1 MNNRQ
6 KLVQA
11 HFLGNEDIILK
22 RLLLIYRKSQSDI
35 NSKIQHLTF
44 KIGRLEAEYFS
55 LDDTDPQKAAIK
67 SQIQAKIYQKQYQ
80 EQLKKQIDGIL
91 NEMQV
96 KQFTTISEY
105 LDACYTDGFIGTV
118 FDLHGQ
124 NIPLIMPINQESM
137 VTAVQLDS
145 KISEGLY
152 THLNEDVQRLKTVI
166 ASQVTRGIAS
176 GMTYAQIAQQISMR
190 MLGTYEN
197 AGGSYAYARRIAR
210 TEGHRIQVQAAMDA
224 CYNAKERGADI
235 VKQWDSTLDYR
246 TRKSHRH
253 VDGEIRELDQYFSN
267 GLRFPSDPWGRAAE
281 VINCRCALLQ
291 RARSALDAAELEELK
306 ERAAFFGLDKSD
318 SFNDFKQKY
327 LKAAEAESQRATMKF
342 TETISPGVLT
352 NSGSSGKMNAGL
364 RIGMQFFASKE
375 KQFGKK
381 IGKHAADFGLDPS
394 KAEDREKMRL
404 IIDGIIKN
412 AEEIRIGQWRGQ
424 LDEVLF
430 FIKGEDVVLTDQ
442 TREFITILKGGITNA
457 RVKKARIK

>member
-1 MNNRQ
+1 
-6 KLVQA
+6 
-11 HFLGNEDIILK
+11 
-22 RLLLIYRKSQSDI
+22 
-35 NSKIQHLTF
+35 
-44 KIGRLEAEYFS
+44 
-55 LDDTDPQKAAIK
+55 
-67 SQIQAKIYQKQYQ
+67 
-80 EQLKKQIDGIL
+80 
-91 NEMQV
+91 
-96 KQFTTISEY
+96 
-105 LDACYTDGFIGTV
+105 
-118 FDLHGQ
+118 
-124 NIPLIMPINQESM
+124 
-137 VTAVQLDS
+137 
-145 KISEGLY
+145 
-152 THLNEDVQRLKTVI
+152 
-166 ASQVTRGIAS
+166 
-176 GMTYAQIAQQISMR
+176 
-190 MLGTYEN
+190 
-197 AGGSYAYARRIAR
+197 
-210 TEGHRIQVQAAMDA
+210 MDA

-235 VKQWDSTLDYR
+235 VKQWDSTLDYL
-246 TRKSHRH
+246 TRKSHCH

-291 RARSALDAAELEELK
+291 RARSALAAAELEELK

-318 SFNDFKQKY
+318 SFDDFKQKY

-342 TETISPGVLT
+342 TETIAPGVLT